1 MDANLHSPLVREAGL
16 AILSEQVAYKILVL
30 VGKHQGTILG
40 IWHLQGTVSS
50 QLRSLV
56 QEREGG

>member
-16 AILSEQVAYKILVL
+16 AILAEQVAYEILVL

-40 IWHLQGTVSS
+40 IWNLQDTVSS

-56 QEREGG
+56 QEREGE